1 MAITKM
7 KNGRWRVSVYQ
18 PNDAP
23 RIRKVFKTREEA
35 FIGHTLDEVAI
46 KQSHYQTLITQF
58 FTEALDFLNS
68 STDTTLTMDEVALFA
83 FFRNLS
89 CVPNI
94 TMPKTISTFTQSL
107 AEKANIPIYK
117 KK

>member
-35 FIGHTLDEVAI
+35 RKFE
-46 KQSHYQTLITQF
+46 
-58 FTEALDFLNS
+58 
-68 STDTTLTMDEVALFA
+68 
-83 FFRNLS
+83 
-89 CVPNI
+89 NI
-94 TMPKTISTFTQSL
+94 TKGELALGKTFYTKKNIQNSL
-107 AEKANIPIYK
+107 GKNIEKPSQI
-117 KK
+117 